1 MKIFSVILV
10 LIVAG
15 VVVAVVVL
23 MGAVTRGTEIAAQE
37 PPVVLGPDTVVVHAG
52 LPGTLRLV
60 DAPARSGPAARCGWY
75 RLDVGEAA
83 VLGVAAVRPSV
94 GATYVLWCVHAT
106 SGATLAGYPT
116 VAVYDPLAP
125 LPGSAVSSYDAA
137 LYALAQIRFD
147 APVAELSPAADQV
160 VGVPTWLAVVSRLD
174 HPAVTAQAGPVWASV
189 QAVPAEIEWDMGDGT
204 VLTCAPREL
213 SRWTGGDDV
222 DPDCAHVYERRSENG
237 PWSGRVTARW
247 TILWRSDRDPT
258 WRVFDTLALTS
269 DLPVWVRDL
278 ESVIR

>member
-10 LIVAG
+10 SVVTG

-23 MGAVTRGTEIAAQE
+23 MGAVTRGTETAAQE
-37 PPVVLGPDTVVVHAG
+37 PPVVLGPDTVVVQAG

-94 GATYVLWCVHAT
+94 GATYVLWCVHAA

-137 LYALAQIRFD
+137 LYALARIRFD

-160 VGVPTWLAVVSRLD
+160 VGVPTWLAVEGTLGAFGGWAGVLSPGGRGFGVVPGSSAGVSQPSR
-174 HPAVTAQAGPVWASV
+174 ASV
-189 QAVPAEIEWDMGDGT
+189 LSPAMIHLFAFPSTASSARRGADVIAYT
-204 VLTCAPREL
+204 VFACL
-213 SRWTGGDDV
+213 
-222 DPDCAHVYERRSENG
+222 
-237 PWSGRVTARW
+237 GR
-247 TILWRSDRDPT
+247 
-258 WRVFDTLALTS
+258 
-269 DLPVWVRDL
+269 
-278 ESVIR
+278 